1 MGRVRSADRS
11 NLRFHVSRTV
21 ADTVSNSYGSEG
33 WEFESLRART
43 SYSTADQRRRYEAR
57 SDMMALMDLCP
68 SDCPTPVTQVVKV
81 LAHQAG
87 EVQRCIR
94 RSTGTSPVRDRFGSS
109 NCVDVYSALCNNRIS
124 QMPVWTIGA
133 GSAYGTRLALRAC
146 RRGFLLR
153 DWVRAGRTFRTGSAL
168 PWSGGNTRNWCD
180 NDGAS
185 VVLSRAAQGLSINRR
200 TNSWLFSAPGRHE
213 RTVLMASGGHRPARP
228 PPVGGVAGRR
238 IVLSAGVPTRAAPRM
253 SRSLSSFPR
262 LSVTPVVHP
271 RDYLGNTAR

>member
-1 MGRVRSADRS
+1 MRLGVTLPPGFESRSLRGRSDPMLADNRTGARSSTDRAS
-11 NLRFHVSRTV
+11 
-21 ADTVSNSYGSEG
+21 DYGSEG

-185 VVLSRAAQGLSINRR
+185 GR
-200 TNSWLFSAPGRHE
+200 TQPGG
-213 RTVLMASGGHRPARP
+213 SGA
-228 PPVGGVAGRR
+228 
-238 IVLSAGVPTRAAPRM
+238 
-253 SRSLSSFPR
+253 F
-262 LSVTPVVHP
+262 
-271 RDYLGNTAR
+271 D